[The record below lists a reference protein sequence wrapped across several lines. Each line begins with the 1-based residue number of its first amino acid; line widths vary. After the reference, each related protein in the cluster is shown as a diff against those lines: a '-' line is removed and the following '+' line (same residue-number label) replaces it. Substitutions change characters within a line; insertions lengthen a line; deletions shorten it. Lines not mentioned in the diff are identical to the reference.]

1 MIINPKKILEN
12 GHIIPAEGTKCQQ
25 CGVDVTVK
33 ETVTIQPH
41 GFQNIEIAEK
51 ISVPA
56 NAAAMLVVRSSLS
69 RKGIFIS
76 SGVYDPGFSGASGCT
91 IYNMDSEKA
100 VTFEAGDRIAQMVF
114 FECDPASQYDGKYQ
128 GSTSGESK
136 GWK

>member
-12 GHIIPAEGTKCQQ
+12 GNIIPAAGTKCQQ
-25 CGVDVTVK
+25 CGVDVTLK
-33 ETVTIQPH
+33 HYTRIEPH
-41 GFQNIEIAEK
+41 SFENIEIAEQV
-51 ISVPA
+51 SVPA
-56 NAAAMLVVRSSLS
+56 NAAAMLFVRSSLS

-91 IYNMDSEKA
+91 IYNMGNDA
-100 VTFEAGDRIAQMVF
+100 VEFDAGDRIAQMVF

>member
-25 CGVDVTVK
+25 CGVDVTLKNNIIV
-33 ETVTIQPH
+33 EPH
-41 GFQNIEIAEK
+41 GFLNIEIAEK

-56 NAAAMLVVRSSLS
+56 NAAAMLYVRSSLS

-91 IYNMDSEKA
+91 IYNMGNETL
-100 VTFEAGDRIAQMVF
+100 VMEAGDRIAQMVF

-128 GSTSGESK
+128 GSTETGSK

>member
-1 MIINPKKILEN
+1 MIINPKKILEDGN
-12 GHIIPAEGTKCQQ
+12 IIPAAGTKCQQ

-33 ETVTIQPH
+33 AFTSIEPH
-41 GFQNIEIAEK
+41 SFANIEIAEK

-56 NAAAMLVVRSSLS
+56 NAAAMLFVRSSLS

-91 IYNMDSEKA
+91 IYNMGDER
-100 VTFEAGDRIAQMVF
+100 VVFEEGDRIAQMVF
-114 FECDPASQYDGKYQ
+114 FECDPASQYNGKYQ

>member
-1 MIINPKKILEN
+1 MIINPKKILEDGN
-12 GHIIPAEGTKCQQ
+12 IIPAEGTKCQQ
-25 CGVDVTVK
+25 CGVDVTISAFTAI
-33 ETVTIQPH
+33 EPH
-41 GFQNIEIAEK
+41 SFANIEISER

-56 NAAAMLVVRSSLS
+56 NAAAMLFVRSSLS

-91 IYNMDSEKA
+91 IYNMGNERVVFEK
-100 VTFEAGDRIAQMVF
+100 GDRIAQMVF
-114 FECDPASQYDGKYQ
+114 FECDPASQYNGKYQ

>member
-12 GHIIPAEGTKCQQ
+12 AHIIPAEGTKCQQ

-33 ETVTIQPH
+33 ETVTVEPH

-51 ISVPA
+51 VAVPE
-56 NAAAMLVVRSSLS
+56 NAAGFLFVRSSLS

-76 SGVYDPGFSGASGCT
+76 SGIYDPGFSGASGCT
-91 IYNMDSEKA
+91 IYNMGNVA

-114 FECDPASQYDGKYQ
+114 FECSAASQYNGKYQ

>member
-1 MIINPKKILEN
+1 MIVNPKKILEN
-12 GHIIPAEGTKCQQ
+12 GHILPAAGTKCQQ
-25 CGVDVTVK
+25 CGVDVSLKHNINVK
-33 ETVTIQPH
+33 AH
-41 GFQNIEIAEK
+41 GFLNIEIAEN

-56 NAAAMLVVRSSLS
+56 NAAAMLFVRSSLS

-91 IYNMDSEKA
+91 IYNMGDEDL
-100 VTFEAGDRIAQMVF
+100 VMEAGDRIAQMVF

-128 GSTSGESK
+128 GSTETESK